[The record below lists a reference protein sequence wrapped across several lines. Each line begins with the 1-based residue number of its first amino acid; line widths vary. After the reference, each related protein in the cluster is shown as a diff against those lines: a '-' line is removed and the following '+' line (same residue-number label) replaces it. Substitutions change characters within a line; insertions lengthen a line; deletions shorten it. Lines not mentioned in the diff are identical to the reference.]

1 MGMPRPYGQYALA
14 AELFRYPGADQRHRV
29 AAVQGMLIAQYPEAS
44 ETLTPFT
51 EWVST
56 TPAYQVEEVFSRT
69 FHVQAI
75 CYLDIG
81 FVIFGEDYKRGEFL
95 VNMKQEQSLAGN
107 DYGEELPDNLVN
119 MLTLL
124 PLLKDDAFRAELAGR
139 VLMPALRKM
148 MAEFGPEKSRL
159 RTNMLR
165 RKHKALIMPEETN
178 INVYHHALLA
188 VFQMLAK
195 DFEEVALM
203 EYKPNGLDPL
213 QAAAPAADCGTCTI
227 PHSPLIKTNKP

>member
-1 MGMPRPYGQYALA
+1 MGSARPYGQYALA
-14 AELFRYPGADQRHRV
+14 AELFRYPGVDLNDRV
-29 AAVQGMLIAQYPEAS
+29 TALYDVLAARYPEAAG
-44 ETLTPFT
+44 TLSPFV
-51 EWVST
+51 EWVAT
-56 TPAYQVEEVFSRT
+56 TPAHRVEEVFSRT

-107 DYGEELPDNLVN
+107 DCGEELPDNLVN

-139 VLMPALRKM
+139 VMMPALRRM
-148 MAEFGPEKSRL
+148 LAEFSPEKSRL

-165 RKHKALIMPEETN
+165 RKHNALIMPEEQHM
-178 INVYHHALLA
+178 NVYHHALLA
-188 VFQMLAK
+188 LFQMFAQ
-195 DFEEVALM
+195 DFEEVAL
-203 EYKPNGLDPL
+203 ETYRPNGHDPL
-213 QAAAPAADCGTCTI
+213 RAAVPASECGTCTV
-227 PHSPLIKTNKP
+227 PHSPLIKTMKP